1 MRLTLNYK
9 FNEIPIKILIGYFME
24 LGTFILK
31 FTWKRKCTKAV
42 KKIMRKKKNNVT
54 KKKKDH
60 KKVEYAVLGSIW
72 YKIIL

>member
-42 KKIMRKKKNNVT
+42 KKIMRKKTQCDKE
-54 KKKKDH
+54 K
-60 KKVEYAVLGSIW
+60 ERS
-72 YKIIL
+72 